1 MAKTS
6 NILGPAPSRVD
17 GGLKVTGAAK
27 YSVEFDVPKC
37 AYGWTVESSIA
48 KGKIL
53 SVDTKAAQT
62 VPGVLAVV
70 THLNAP
76 KPMEPAAKKDR
87 GQTHG
92 IRNEERV
99 PFSDDQIYYA
109 GQYVALVVAK
119 TIEQARYAASLVKVS
134 YAPEEPALTMEAS
147 DKATKPKE
155 SFGPVQIKK
164 GDVDLA
170 LKDASLTKIEQ
181 TYTTPT
187 ETHNPIEMSGTIAA
201 WDGDDKLT
209 LYDATQFGKGVQSV
223 IARAWNLWKA
233 KTRRGCDE
241 QKRIEREISFRA
253 ASLKG
258 YRGSHVCQ

>member
-37 AYGWTVESSIA
+37 AYGWTVESNIA

-76 KPMEPAAKKDR
+76 KPKEPAAKNDR

-92 IRNEERV
+92 IRNEERM

-134 YAPEEPALTMEAS
+134 YAPEEPLLTMNAAKS
-147 DKATKPKE
+147 SATKPKG

-164 GDVDLA
+164 GDVDLP
-170 LKDASLTKIEQ
+170 LKGTSLTKIEQ
-181 TYTTPT
+181 IYTTP
-187 ETHNPIEMSGTIAA
+187 
-201 WDGDDKLT
+201 
-209 LYDATQFGKGVQSV
+209 
-223 IARAWNLWKA
+223 
-233 KTRRGCDE
+233 
-241 QKRIEREISFRA
+241 
-253 ASLKG
+253 
-258 YRGSHVCQ
+258 